1 MAMYKSAEDF
11 LVLSMKTAEQYDCWF
26 TDDCAEV
33 LLEDIKNSINED
45 IVNGIEDDRI
55 EIWHDLIEHG
65 LKTFTV
71 YMVFEAK
78 AEDISELDCNLFDRS
93 RQQFTSLWPC
103 PRQVVMI
110 NVEHETGGTE
120 HG

>member
-1 MAMYKSAEDF
+1 MALYKSAEDF
-11 LVLSMKTAEQYDCWF
+11 LVLSMETAEQYDCWF

-71 YMVFEAK
+71 CMVFVAK
-78 AEDISELDCNLFDRS
+78 SEDLSKLDRNLFDKS
-93 RQQFTSLWPC
+93 REQFTSLWPC
-103 PRQVVMI
+103 PRQVVTLR
-110 NVEHETGGTE
+110 VAPETGGAE